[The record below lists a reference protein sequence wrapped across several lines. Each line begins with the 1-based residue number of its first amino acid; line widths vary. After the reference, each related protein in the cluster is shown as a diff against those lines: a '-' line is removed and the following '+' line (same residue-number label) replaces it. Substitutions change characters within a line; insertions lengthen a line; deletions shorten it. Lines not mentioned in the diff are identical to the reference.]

1 MNVNTA
7 FLTMAISKDKV
18 RMNIT
23 IPRDLKQNL
32 EVLAKDNN
40 RSLNNLIVT
49 VMQKHLEET
58 ESKK

>member
-1 MNVNTA
+1 
-7 FLTMAISKDKV
+7 MAISKDKV

-23 IPRDLKQNL
+23 IPKDLKQSL

-58 ESKK
+58 ELKK

>member
-1 MNVNTA
+1 
-7 FLTMAISKDKV
+7 MAISKDKV

-23 IPRDLKQNL
+23 IPRELKQNL
-32 EVLAKDNN
+32 EVLAKDSN